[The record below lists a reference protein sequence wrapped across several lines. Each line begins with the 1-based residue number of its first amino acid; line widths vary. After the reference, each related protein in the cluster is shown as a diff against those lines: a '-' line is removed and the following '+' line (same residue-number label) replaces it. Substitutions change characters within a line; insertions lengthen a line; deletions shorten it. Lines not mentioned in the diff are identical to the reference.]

1 MNTPNT
7 ESLPRPIV
15 SFLPTAFT
23 PDGAVDIGKMRD
35 LADLLARHGIR
46 PAVLGG
52 MGEFYALRRDEAR
65 ACMEAAAGAAGR
77 VPVVAGIGFSTREA
91 TELAVDARDAGVS
104 VLVLNPHY
112 FAVPTPDGAAEHVRR
127 ITGESGLPAIVYS
140 SKAQPVTEDH
150 LDRLVTVAGFR
161 GVKETAFGPDE
172 VGRRVARWGD
182 RIEWWG
188 VGEIGGTEYA
198 RAGGNVITSSLANFS
213 PATSIAYVRA
223 ALGDGSVDPQLAE
236 CCAAWDE
243 LLRAPEGYLGV
254 LKAVMQALYGWHP
267 AVRLPMT
274 EASVATRESVARF
287 LDRFEHLSARSNPLA
302 G

>member
-1 MNTPNT
+1 MNDPIT
-7 ESLPRPIV
+7 EPLPRPIV
-15 SFLPTAFT
+15 GFLPTAFT
-23 PDGAVDIGKMRD
+23 PEGAVDSGKMKD

-65 ACMEAAAGAAGR
+65 LCMEAAVAGAVGR
-77 VPVVAGIGFSTREA
+77 VPVVAGIGSSTREA
-91 TELAVDARDAGVS
+91 TELATDARDAGVS

-140 SKAQPVTEDH
+140 SKTQPATEDH
-150 LDRLVTVAGFR
+150 LERLTAVTGFH

-172 VGRRVARWGD
+172 VRRRVARWGD

-198 RAGGNVITSSLANFS
+198 RAGGKVVTSSLANFS
-213 PATSIAYVRA
+213 PATSAAYVRA
-223 ALGDGSVDPQLAE
+223 ALNGESVDPELAE
-236 CCAAWDE
+236 CCAAWDA

-254 LKAVMQALYGWHP
+254 LKAVMRELYGWHP

-274 EASVATRESVARF
+274 EAGAASRESVARF
-287 LDRFEHLSARSNPLA
+287 LERFRHLSARSAP
-302 G
+302 